1 TVLRHRLN
9 EATASVVSGRV
20 RTLHQLTQCIRIW
33 QARGLVDV
41 LLRNDVLTSVNN
53 TGRFVLST
61 PTRVPARGEHPR
73 VRRTTRT
80 AHVVLVVIPDD
91 LVAGGIR
98 NVGTGCV
105 SVQVPESVVYI
116 IYDPANMTAAVLLNT
131 GKGTARDT
139 AKRSSREISVVPDA
153 VRALLLDIGQVPV
166 GDSRNAIP

>member
-1 TVLRHRLN
+1 MCSDSRKPLARPSLCTPCVLGVDRPRNPLAVNVNVRPDSLSHLLNGTGGQVDGTVLRHRLN
-9 EATASVVSGRV
+9 EATASVVSGWV

-105 SVQVPESVVYI
+105 SVQVPE
-116 IYDPANMTAAVLLNT
+116 
-131 GKGTARDT
+131 
-139 AKRSSREISVVPDA
+139 
-153 VRALLLDIGQVPV
+153 
-166 GDSRNAIP
+166 